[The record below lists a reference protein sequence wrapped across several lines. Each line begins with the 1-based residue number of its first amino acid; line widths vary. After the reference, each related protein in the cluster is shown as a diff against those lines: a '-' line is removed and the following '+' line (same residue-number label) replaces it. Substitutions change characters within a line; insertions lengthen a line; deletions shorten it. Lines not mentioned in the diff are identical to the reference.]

1 MFWKSWIT
9 PWSELYKWET
19 FDAMTLEN
27 FTANK
32 TIISRHT
39 DVEFLLENQ
48 DNNITESNKQQCCTD
63 ITITGLAGLKLQLL
77 ILFCPTEMQNI
88 YTRE

>member
-1 MFWKSWIT
+1 
-9 PWSELYKWET
+9 
-19 FDAMTLEN
+19 MTLEN

-48 DNNITESNKQQCCTD
+48 DNNITESYKQQCCTD